1 MDVPIKNY
9 SSGMHMRL
17 GFAIAANLNPNIMLL
32 DEIFAVGDE
41 EFQRQCMA
49 TLEEFL
55 ASGRRSCSCRIRP
68 QRSRPS
74 AAGCACSIGATLR
87 YDGAVDEGLAEYRR
101 LNSQSPHQALG
112 GSSESAP
119 QVDAMR
125 RGIGIVER
133 RSLGGRRRLGLRFP
147 PPSGAGAVEIRPRRR
162 LRQPGRGHPPA
173 AVHGA
178 AATTGDSRRTSSSS
192 SPA

>member
-55 ASGRRSCSCRIRP
+55 ASGRTIVFVSHLAAAVQAIS
-68 QRSRPS
+68 
-74 AAGCACSIGATLR
+74 AGCACSIGARCATTAR
-87 YDGAVDEGLAEYRR
+87 STKDWPIPAAQFAIASPGA
-101 LNSQSPHQALG
+101 
-112 GSSESAP
+112 
-119 QVDAMR
+119 
-125 RGIGIVER
+125 RGIVGVGTAGDRCGVAPAIER
-133 RSLGGRRRLGLRFP
+133 WSLGGDGRVGVRLP
-147 PPSGAGAVEIRPRRR
+147 PPSRSGAVEIRPRSR
-162 LRQPGRGHPPA
+162 LRQSCLRRPPP
-173 AVHGA
+173 AVHG
-178 AATTGDSRRTSSSS
+178 TEPLLGI
-192 SPA
+192 